1 LDDFSLSVVIPIRN
15 DGKFLKTLLTAIN
28 DQIFFVENTHKI
40 EEYYQ
45 SVDLFVLSSKQEG
58 LPNALL
64 ETMACGLPVITSR
77 IEEVTD

>member
-1 LDDFSLSVVIPIRN
+1 MI
-15 DGKFLKTLLTAIN
+15 KF
-28 DQIFFVENTHKI
+28 FFVENTHKI

-45 SVDLFVLSSKQEG
+45 SVDLFVLSSKREG